1 MWESSDRREAPTF
14 SIYEK
19 IYDTYTDKPVFGGVS
34 SCTLTFYPVLS
45 WFGGGEQA
53 CGQATAPEE
62 HAEVGTV
69 EET

>member
-1 MWESSDRREAPTF
+1 MKKS
-14 SIYEK
+14 
-19 IYDTYTDKPVFGGVS
+19 DTYTDKPVFGGVS
-34 SCTLTFYPVLS
+34 NCTLTFYPGFS

-53 CGQATAPEE
+53 CGEATAPEE